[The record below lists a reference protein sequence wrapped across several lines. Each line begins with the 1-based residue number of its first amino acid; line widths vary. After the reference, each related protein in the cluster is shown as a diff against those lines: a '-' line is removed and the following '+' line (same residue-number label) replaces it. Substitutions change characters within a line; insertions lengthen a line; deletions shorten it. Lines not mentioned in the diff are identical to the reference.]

1 MHMEK
6 SDNFDSGVEWYE
18 QYCAQQKIRN
28 KRAFKTIISNNKELQ
43 GEWQEYFLESV
54 GLQMLYDGDDEEFI
68 TIEINSKRTWVLI
81 HFFKMVVKKYE
92 DMGVAPEYGTYGVV
106 NLSNEYMGLALKIA
120 DCGYNRFKGNHN
132 NLYENNTVTE
142 LDIQRQT
149 QMISNYKHP
158 IKSQITGKE
167 GTKNQSLTDT
177 DMVQDA
183 LISYLESDFR
193 DVEIDRLLLTLLA
206 DSEIVGYIADVGKS
220 KFWGNDAKDPV
231 KKFFFEDGKHPHGKL
246 EREELILSKIKDVN
260 SGRSSLIGFLQYA
273 SISGAAVLFSF
284 LLDFIPINFGIGVSV
299 IMFVFWLYSINSSK
313 KGILEISSNREKYFP
328 IITMISKMEDFYFVI
343 RQDSPLSV
351 SSIKKEL
358 NILDNAGAIM
368 PSGIMVILEDLE
380 ERGVKWI

>member
-1 MHMEK
+1 MEL
-6 SDNFDSGVEWYE
+6 SDNFDERLE
-18 QYCAQQKIRN
+18 QLENIRAQKKVRH
-28 KRAFKTIISNNKELQ
+28 KRLFRRIISNNKELQ
-43 GEWQEYFLESV
+43 GEWQEYFLDSV
-54 GLQMLYDGDDEEFI
+54 GGQMLYDGDKDGFL

-92 DMGVAPEYGTYGVV
+92 DMGVAPEYDTYGVV

-120 DCGYNRFKGNHN
+120 DCGYSRFKGKHK
-132 NLYENNTVTE
+132 NLYENDTVTE

-149 QMISNYKHP
+149 QLISNYERP
-158 IKSQITGKE
+158 IESQITGKE
-167 GTKNQSLTDT
+167 GTKNQSLVNTEI
-177 DMVQDA
+177 VQDA

-220 KFWGNDAKDPV
+220 KFWGNDAKDPL

-380 ERGVKWI
+380 ERGIKWI

>member
-1 MHMEK
+1 
-6 SDNFDSGVEWYE
+6 
-18 QYCAQQKIRN
+18 
-28 KRAFKTIISNNKELQ
+28 
-43 GEWQEYFLESV
+43 
-54 GLQMLYDGDDEEFI
+54 
-68 TIEINSKRTWVLI
+68 
-81 HFFKMVVKKYE
+81 
-92 DMGVAPEYGTYGVV
+92 MGVAPEYGTYGVV

-120 DCGYNRFKGNHN
+120 DCGYNRFKGNHK

-158 IKSQITGKE
+158 IESQITGKE
-167 GTKNQSLTDT
+167 GTNNQSLTDT

-220 KFWGNDAKDPV
+220 KFWSNDAKDPV

-260 SGRSSLIGFLQYA
+260 SGRSSIIGFLQYA

-299 IMFVFWLYSINSSK
+299 ITFVFWLYSINSSK
-313 KGILEISSNREKYFP
+313 KGILEISNNREKYFP

-368 PSGIMVILEDLE
+368 PSGMMVILEDLE
-380 ERGVKWI
+380 ERGIKWI

>member
-1 MHMEK
+1 MEF
-6 SDNFDSGVEWYE
+6 SDNFDERLE
-18 QYCAQQKIRN
+18 QMENIRAQEKVRH
-28 KRAFKTIISNNKELQ
+28 KRLFRRIISNNKELQ
-43 GEWQEYFLESV
+43 GEWQEYFLDSV
-54 GLQMLYDGDDEEFI
+54 GGQMLYDGDKDGFL

-358 NILDNAGAIM
+358 NILDNAGATM

-380 ERGVKWI
+380 ERGIKWI